1 MGRNK
6 TTYYRC
12 YAINHGSSMSVSVIV
27 IFYTKGKNRMSLLS
41 ERKRELELKEINKH
55 LENESKL
62 NKTVEQISEKLR
74 YVRKL
79 FPEAPLQIHHNPYNN
94 RLVIKEYSLI
104 DTNHYYTHQID
115 FDNVKESLAIFDNI
129 LNNPDKYR
137 KRHELIVKTFK
148 RLGMNEAYLISG
160 TFVHSSEKVLQYGSV
175 LEELFI
181 RGMFDDENKL
191 TLKTKITYEQIE
203 TLSDEYDI
211 ELNGFDFTVNILLD
225 DTDSLDFTNRYACTI
240 ENVEIDKILR
250 IIDTLKET
258 TRKDSIVVN
267 FNN

>member
-1 MGRNK
+1 MN
-6 TTYYRC
+6 
-12 YAINHGSSMSVSVIV
+12 
-27 IFYTKGKNRMSLLS
+27 SLQ
-41 ERKRELELKEINKH
+41 ERKLELERELAEINKH
-55 LENESKL
+55 LENETELDKII
-62 NKTVEQISEKLR
+62 EQIGEKLR
-74 YVRKL
+74 DVSKL

-94 RLVIKEYSLI
+94 RVVIKEYSLI

-115 FDNVKESLAIFDNI
+115 FDKVEESLAIFDNI

-148 RLGMNEAYLISG
+148 RLRMNEAYLISG
-160 TFVHSSEKVLQYGSV
+160 TFVHSSKKVLQYGSV

-181 RGMFDDENKL
+181 RGTFDDENNL

-211 ELNGFDFTVNILLD
+211 QLNGFDFTVNICLD
-225 DTDSLDFTNRYACTI
+225 DVDSLDFTNQYACTI
-240 ENVEIDKILR
+240 ENVNIDKILR

-258 TRKDSIVVN
+258 TRKDSIIVN

>member
-1 MGRNK
+1 MN
-6 TTYYRC
+6 
-12 YAINHGSSMSVSVIV
+12 
-27 IFYTKGKNRMSLLS
+27 SLQ
-41 ERKRELELKEINKH
+41 ERKLELERELKEINKH
-55 LENESKL
+55 LENETEL
-62 NKTVEQISEKLR
+62 NKIIEQIGEKLR
-74 YVRKL
+74 NVRKL

-94 RLVIKEYSLI
+94 RVVIKEYSLI

-115 FDNVKESLAIFDNI
+115 YDNLEESLSIFDDI

-137 KRHELIVKTFK
+137 KRHELIIKTFK
-148 RLGMNEAYLISG
+148 KLGMNEAYLISG
-160 TFVHSSEKVLQYGSV
+160 TFVHSSEKVLQYDSV

-181 RGMFDDENKL
+181 RGTFDDENNL

-211 ELNGFDFTVNILLD
+211 ELNGFAFTVNTWLD
-225 DTDSLDFTNRYACTI
+225 NIESLDFTNQYTCTI
-240 ENVEIDKILR
+240 KDVEVDKILR

-258 TRKDSIVVN
+258 TRKDSVIVN

>member
-1 MGRNK
+1 MN
-6 TTYYRC
+6 
-12 YAINHGSSMSVSVIV
+12 
-27 IFYTKGKNRMSLLS
+27 SLQ
-41 ERKRELELKEINKH
+41 ERKLELERELAEINKH
-55 LENESKL
+55 LENETELDKII
-62 NKTVEQISEKLR
+62 EQIGEKLR
-74 YVRKL
+74 DIRRI

-94 RLVIKEYSLI
+94 RLVVKEYSLI

-115 FDNVKESLAIFDNI
+115 FDNVEESLAIFDDI

-148 RLGMNEAYLISG
+148 RLRMNEAYLISG
-160 TFVHSSEKVLQYGSV
+160 TFVHSSKDILKYNSV

-181 RGMFDDENKL
+181 RGTFDNENNL
-191 TLKTKITYEQIE
+191 TLKTKITYEQME

-211 ELNGFDFTVNILLD
+211 ELNGFNFTVNIWLD
-225 DTDSLDFTNRYACTI
+225 DIDSLDFTNQYVCTI
-240 ENVEIDKILR
+240 ENIEVDKILR

-258 TRKDSIVVN
+258 TRKDSIIVN